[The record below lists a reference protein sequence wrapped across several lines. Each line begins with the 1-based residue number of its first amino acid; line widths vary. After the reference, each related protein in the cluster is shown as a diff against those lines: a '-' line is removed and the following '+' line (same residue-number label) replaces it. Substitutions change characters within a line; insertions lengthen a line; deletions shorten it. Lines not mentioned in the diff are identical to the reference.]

1 MAGSFLPDRDSLLLA
16 WSLNFSTRITATPT
30 AFGLV
35 AAQATAYAAVHA
47 AFAAALAA
55 VDPNERSKS
64 LVAAK
69 NTARD
74 NLKIQARAL
83 AKIVDGTLTVTPAQR
98 LELGLNVRKTSTPI
112 PVPASA
118 PFIETRER
126 YGTTVIIRI
135 TDGSGRRTRLNGT
148 QGARVYTFVG
158 NTPPSDPQLWTDEGQ
173 ATRADVELEF
183 PAETAPGTTVWMTAA
198 WYNPRG
204 QLGPACTPVSTV
216 LAGGAMRMAA

>member
-1 MAGSFLPDRDSLLLA
+1 MARSFLPDRDSLLLA
-16 WSLNFSTRITATPT
+16 WSLNFSNRITATPT
-30 AFGLV
+30 TYGLT

-47 AFAAALAA
+47 AFATALAA

-74 NLKIQARAL
+74 NLRTQARAL
-83 AKIVDGTLTVTPAQR
+83 AKLVDGTLTVTPAQR
-98 LELGLNVRKTSTPI
+98 LELGLNVRKTPTPI
-112 PVPASA
+112 PVPTAS
-118 PFIETRER
+118 PFIETRQR
-126 YGTTVIIRI
+126 YGTTVFVRI
-135 TDGSGRRTRLNGT
+135 SDGSGKRARPSGT

-158 NTPPSDPQLWTDEGQ
+158 DTPPTDPQDWFDEGQ
-173 ATRADVELEF
+173 TTRADVELLF
-183 PAETAPGTTVWMTAA
+183 PAETPPGTTVWITAA